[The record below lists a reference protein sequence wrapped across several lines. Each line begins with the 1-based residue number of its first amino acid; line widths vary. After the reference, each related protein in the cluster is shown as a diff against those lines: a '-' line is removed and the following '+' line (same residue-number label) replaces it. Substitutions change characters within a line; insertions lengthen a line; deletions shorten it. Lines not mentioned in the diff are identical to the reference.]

1 MNTIN
6 LDQLNQAYEAI
17 ENAQRILVVAH
28 QKPDGDTS
36 GSSLALYSWLT
47 GLNKEVTI
55 FCRHELP
62 QQFHFMPNFEVITT
76 DPSLFRKDWD
86 LVITCDSG
94 DLAYAGVEDDLSV
107 AAHGKLINIDHHASN
122 KLFGSINLVND
133 KASSTAEVIY
143 EFFNFHKVELT
154 REIAVCLMTGVFTDT
169 GGFSNGATNEQAL
182 KMASHFMRCGASLPD
197 IHRATIANKSIA
209 EMKLW
214 GKIME
219 RLRIN
224 KYGIAYTYILKADLL
239 ESGLEEDS
247 IEGLSNYLSQLD
259 DARAIFVFSERDE
272 GTIKVSMRTYHNDV
286 DLAKL
291 ATTLGGGGHKK
302 AAGFTIPGRILHSK
316 DSVQVVPA

>member
-1 MNTIN
+1 
-6 LDQLNQAYEAI
+6 
-17 ENAQRILVVAH
+17 
-28 QKPDGDTS
+28 
-36 GSSLALYSWLT
+36 
-47 GLNKEVTI
+47 
-55 FCRHELP
+55 
-62 QQFHFMPNFEVITT
+62 
-76 DPSLFRKDWD
+76 
-86 LVITCDSG
+86 
-94 DLAYAGVEDDLSV
+94 
-107 AAHGKLINIDHHASN
+107 
-122 KLFGSINLVND
+122 
-133 KASSTAEVIY
+133 
-143 EFFNFHKVELT
+143 
-154 REIAVCLMTGVFTDT
+154 
-169 GGFSNGATNEQAL
+169 
-182 KMASHFMRCGASLPD
+182 MRCGASLPD